1 MYAQLTV
8 TGTVFDSSKRNYVEN
23 VRVESSSGKY
33 TRTDSMGRY
42 KIAVTEKDSLTFI
55 YKNKPTQKFA
65 VNEIPNLMQFDLSLG
80 VTVKSGY
87 RVLKEVVIF
96 ARSYREDSMENRQTY
111 ADVYNY
117 RNPTI
122 RTSISPGGAVGAD
135 VNEIINMFRF
145 KRNKRLKAFQARLE
159 QQEQDQLSS
168 SLSRLLVVSE
178 NYPQLKSNENFLN
191 LQSQLEGTENR
202 ISVER
207 RRYNETVQ
215 AYNTEVK
222 SFPALIMAKIFGFKE
237 REYFKSTAGS
247 EKAPDVNFDFNKKK

>member
-1 MYAQLTV
+1 MNSFVKKFLVLALMIAVSTSFYGCGYNTLVSMQESVNSAWSQ
-8 TGTVFDSSKRNYVEN
+8 VEN
-23 VRVESSSGKY
+23 QYQR
-33 TRTDSMGRY
+33 RAD
-42 KIAVTEKDSLTFI
+42 L
-55 YKNKPTQKFA
+55 
-65 VNEIPNLMQFDLSLG
+65 IPNLVSTVQGAADFEKSVLTDVTEARSRVGQVKLSPDDLS
-80 VTVKSGY
+80 
-87 RVLKEVVIF
+87 
-96 ARSYREDSMENRQTY
+96 D
-111 ADVYNY
+111 
-117 RNPTI
+117 PT
-122 RTSISPGGAVGAD
+122 
-135 VNEIINMFRF
+135 
-145 KRNKRLKAFQARLE
+145 KFQQY
-159 QQEQDQLSS
+159 QQAQDQLSS
-168 SLSRLLVVSE
+168 ALSRLLVVSE